1 MIRTIRGVR
10 IMFDRDVAKN
20 SWGSNQGIQPGC
32 KNKISTA
39 ASGGFHVS
47 AHPRRSQSTSG
58 FKVTKCDLIPAH
70 GSTAAQ
76 NWFSRVLN
84 PQSYFLFET
93 RSLPRCRSLLPSQL
107 YLLCRFSQS
116 LHSYFFLLPFL
127 RVDSHVKPSL
137 NGIILEELADFL
149 RERGAPSYR
158 AKQITD
164 WIYKKRVASFDAMT
178 DLPTQLRAGLAAE
191 FDTRNTEV
199 VRVLGSKDTT
209 QKFLFRL
216 RDRNPI
222 ESVLIPASPALYG
235 QPSDRRTIC
244 VSSQVGCA
252 YGCKFCASGLEGW
265 TRNLDAGEIVQQLI
279 AVEEKSGEKI
289 DNVVFMGM
297 GEPLANL
304 KNLLR
309 AIRIINASWGLGIGA
324 RHITVSTSGLAPQIR
339 ELANEPTQFRLAL
352 SLHGATDEVR
362 SRIMPVNRKYP
373 LKVLLEACDYYAAKK
388 GRMTFE
394 YILIAGVNDTDE
406 QARELAKIA
415 RRLSAKVNLIPYNT
429 VEGLEWSR
437 PSRARQEKFR
447 SILRKHGVVAT
458 LRREKGHDIAAACG
472 QLRLHTQRAE
482 RAEKVEG

>member
-1 MIRTIRGVR
+1 
-10 IMFDRDVAKN
+10 
-20 SWGSNQGIQPGC
+20 
-32 KNKISTA
+32 
-39 ASGGFHVS
+39 
-47 AHPRRSQSTSG
+47 
-58 FKVTKCDLIPAH
+58 
-70 GSTAAQ
+70 
-76 NWFSRVLN
+76 
-84 PQSYFLFET
+84 
-93 RSLPRCRSLLPSQL
+93 
-107 YLLCRFSQS
+107 
-116 LHSYFFLLPFL
+116 
-127 RVDSHVKPSL
+127 VKPSL
-137 NGIILEELADFL
+137 TGITLEELADFFS
-149 RERGAPSYR
+149 ERGAPSYR
-158 AKQITD
+158 ARQITD
-164 WIYKKRVASFDAMT
+164 WIYKKRVASFNAMT
-178 DLPTQLRAGLAAE
+178 DLPNELRAELAAE
-191 FDTRNTEV
+191 FDASNTEV

-216 RDRNPI
+216 RDQNLI

-265 TRNLDAGEIVQQLI
+265 TRNLDAAEMVQQFI

-309 AIRIINASWGLGIGA
+309 AIRIINAPWGLGVGA

-339 ELANEPTQFRLAL
+339 ELANESTQFRLAL

-362 SRIMPVNRKYP
+362 SQIMPVNRKYP
-373 LKVLLEACDYYAAKK
+373 LKVLLEACDHYVAKK
-388 GRMTFE
+388 RRMMFE
-394 YILIAGVNDTDE
+394 YILIAGVNDTNE

-415 RRLSAKVNLIPYNT
+415 RRLSAKINLIPYNT

-437 PSRARQEKFR
+437 PSRARQEKFQ
-447 SILRKHGVVAT
+447 SILRQHGVVAT

-472 QLRLHTQRAE
+472 QLRLQTKREE
-482 RAEKVEG
+482 REVRFAV

>member
-1 MIRTIRGVR
+1 M
-10 IMFDRDVAKN
+10 
-20 SWGSNQGIQPGC
+20 
-32 KNKISTA
+32 
-39 ASGGFHVS
+39 
-47 AHPRRSQSTSG
+47 
-58 FKVTKCDLIPAH
+58 
-70 GSTAAQ
+70 
-76 NWFSRVLN
+76 
-84 PQSYFLFET
+84 
-93 RSLPRCRSLLPSQL
+93 
-107 YLLCRFSQS
+107 
-116 LHSYFFLLPFL
+116 
-127 RVDSHVKPSL
+127 KPSL
-137 NGIILEELADFL
+137 TGIILEELADFL
-149 RERGAPSYR
+149 EKRGVVASYR

-164 WIYKKRVASFDAMT
+164 WIYKRRVASFDAMT
-178 DLPTQLRAGLAAE
+178 DLPNELRAELAAE
-191 FDTRNTEV
+191 FDTPKTEV

-216 RDRNPI
+216 RDHNLI

-265 TRNLDAGEIVQQLI
+265 TRNLDAAEIVQQLI

-309 AIRIINASWGLGIGA
+309 AIRIINAPWGLGIGA

-339 ELANEPTQFRLAL
+339 ELANESTQFGLAL
-352 SLHGATDEVR
+352 SLHGGTDEVR
-362 SRIMPVNRKYP
+362 SRIMPVNRRYP
-373 LKVLLEACDYYAAKK
+373 LKVLLEACDYYVAKK
-388 GRMTFE
+388 RRLMFE
-394 YILIAGVNDTDE
+394 YILIAGVNDSDE

-415 RRLSAKVNLIPYNT
+415 RRLSAKINLIPYNT

-437 PSRARQEKFR
+437 PSRARQEKFQ

-472 QLRLHTQRAE
+472 QLRLQTKRASPVID
-482 RAEKVEG
+482 RDTAAKTAKHFIKKNAALFKRLS